1 VFSYFSEI
9 GEFMKLIVGLGNPTK
24 EYENTRHNVGFM
36 VMDRLA
42 DVLNV
47 SISTSKFKGEYT
59 KFKYHGEDVV
69 LLKPM
74 TYMNNSGESVSQIMK
89 YFKIDVEDL
98 LVIYDDMDMPV
109 GKLRLRQSGSAGGH
123 NGVKSIIAHVGTQ
136 SFKRIRIGI
145 DKHPRIKVVDYV
157 LGHFNKDE
165 RPLIDEGIENAIKA
179 IELYLD
185 KDFVAAMNTYN

>member
-1 VFSYFSEI
+1 
-9 GEFMKLIVGLGNPTK
+9 MKLIVGLGNPGK

-47 SISTSKFKGEYT
+47 SISSSKFKGEYV
-59 KFKYHGEDVV
+59 KLKYNGEDII

-74 TYMNNSGESVSQIMK
+74 TYMNSSGESVIQVMK
-89 YFKIDVEDL
+89 YFKIDVNDL
-98 LVIYDDMDMPV
+98 LVIYDDLDMPV
-109 GKLRLRQSGSAGGH
+109 GKLRLRENGSAGGH
-123 NGVKSIIAHVGTQ
+123 NGMKSIIAHVGTQ
-136 SFKRIRIGI
+136 SFKRIRVGI

-165 RPLIDEGIENAIKA
+165 QPLIDEGIENAVKA
-179 IELYLD
+179 IETYLQ
-185 KDFVAAMNTYN
+185 KDFTAAMNAYN

>member
-1 VFSYFSEI
+1 
-9 GEFMKLIVGLGNPTK
+9 MKLIVGLGNPGK

-36 VMDRLA
+36 VMNRLA
-42 DVLNV
+42 DVMNV

-59 KFKYHGEDVV
+59 KFKYKGEDIV

-74 TYMNNSGESVSQIMK
+74 TYMNNSGESVIQVMN
-89 YFKIDVEDL
+89 YFKIDVSDV
-98 LVIYDDMDMPV
+98 LVIYDDMDMPT

-136 SFKRIRIGI
+136 SFQRIRVGI

-157 LGHFNKDE
+157 LGRFSKDE
-165 RPLIDEGIENAIKA
+165 QPLIDEGIENAVKA
-179 IELYLD
+179 IETYLD
-185 KDFVAAMNTYN
+185 KDFIAAMNAFN